1 MWGEGCKGLKMI
13 YSLLLIVFESM
24 ESSLNTKTS
33 LNQSSFISKPEET

>member
-24 ESSLNTKTS
+24 ESSLNTKSKINT
-33 LNQSSFISKPEET
+33 IKPEQLYL

>member
-24 ESSLNTKTS
+24 ESSLNTKS
-33 LNQSSFISKPEET
+33 KINIIKPEET